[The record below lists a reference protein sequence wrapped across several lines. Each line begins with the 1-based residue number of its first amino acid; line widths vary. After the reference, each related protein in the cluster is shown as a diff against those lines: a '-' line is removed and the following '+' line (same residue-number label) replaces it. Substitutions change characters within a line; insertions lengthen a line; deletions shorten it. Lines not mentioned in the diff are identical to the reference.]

1 MTGGVMPMHLIHSA
15 TAQLG
20 HGGGEG
26 NRLVGDILSGGQ
38 FCSRG
43 QGLARGLQTLLMR
56 RLGLT
61 LLSAR
66 VGSKAHLAG
75 GEGDMA

>member
-1 MTGGVMPMHLIHSA
+1 MKPKFAAPPLQVPRWRLEPMTGGVMPMHLIHSA

-26 NRLVGDILSGGQ
+26 NRLVGVVGDILSGGQ

-43 QGLARGLQTLLMR
+43 QGLVSGLQTPD
-56 RLGLT
+56 T
-61 LLSAR
+61 
-66 VGSKAHLAG
+66 
-75 GEGDMA
+75 